1 MTHFLKKEA
10 NYGHLIL
17 HFVLNFEDGESEEK
31 YKMQNGAEMDQI
43 EVGSIE
49 LDLLS
54 KEPRR
59 HLAHADE
66 QHVRVFA
73 RQHCLSQLTYDSITC
88 KNTIFKVGLPK

>member
-1 MTHFLKKEA
+1 
-10 NYGHLIL
+10 
-17 HFVLNFEDGESEEK
+17 
-31 YKMQNGAEMDQI
+31 MQNGAEMDQV

-73 RQHCLSQLTYDSITC
+73 SQLTYDSITC